1 MIFIPSGEI
10 NLEAGLGRGE
20 PNRGAVVAHPH
31 PQYGGSMHDYVV
43 SIALSALAD
52 AGWTTLRFN
61 FRGVGQS
68 EGSFDNGVGEAEDL
82 AAAAAYLKENGASQ
96 PLVAGYSF
104 GAAIAVQA
112 WARLKELE
120 VRPLI
125 LIALPAAFMSFDS
138 LEPEIDI
145 GLIVCGGR
153 DYIAPPERV
162 RELGRNLAKPVE
174 PVIIPE
180 ADHFFGGCEQELT
193 EALKTYLKE
202 IEG

>member
-1 MIFIPSGEI
+1 
-10 NLEAGLGRGE
+10 
-20 PNRGAVVAHPH
+20 
-31 PQYGGSMHDYVV
+31 MHDYVV

-153 DYIAPPERV
+153 DYIAPPRLSYPKPTTSSEAAS
-162 RELGRNLAKPVE
+162 RN
-174 PVIIPE
+174 
-180 ADHFFGGCEQELT
+180 
-193 EALKTYLKE
+193 
-202 IEG
+202 